1 MAGEGDPWHIGR
13 VSSYQQLFSI
23 CCFKKHFFNFLF
35 SNVSGYLLLG
45 ARGVPGGGRSGMV
58 PIGQYKIAKF
68 KQQQHPPPK
77 KKILSL
83 CHFFFSSVSQVAAVD
98 GEDSALLAG
107 RQVLDLASCQK
118 SKQLPK
124 LKAKKPHKTYFFSGS
139 WAPAGRHGL
148 ARRGVKVPLLQ
159 RQVSITFVNIPLK
172 HWRKNGT

>member
-77 KKILSL
+77 KKK
-83 CHFFFSSVSQVAAVD
+83 FFPCVIFSSLLYLRSPPLTGRTLPSWPEDKSWTWQVV
-98 GEDSALLAG
+98 
-107 RQVLDLASCQK
+107 K
-118 SKQLPK
+118 
-124 LKAKKPHKTYFFSGS
+124 KANNFP
-139 WAPAGRHGL
+139 
-148 ARRGVKVPLLQ
+148 
-159 RQVSITFVNIPLK
+159 N
-172 HWRKNGT
+172 